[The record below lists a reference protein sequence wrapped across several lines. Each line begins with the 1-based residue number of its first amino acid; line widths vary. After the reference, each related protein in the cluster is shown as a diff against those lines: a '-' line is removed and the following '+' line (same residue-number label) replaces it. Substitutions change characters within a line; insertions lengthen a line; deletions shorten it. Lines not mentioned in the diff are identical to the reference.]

1 MTVRWPCEV
10 LRPRDVLFE
19 VSPRTLAAPASVS
32 GATQV
37 VSSDAGLWKA
47 TYSNVVI
54 RERNHVLAFRAI
66 ANLLEGRL
74 GSIVIPLCRAYQP
87 LPDGFTPTE
96 AAALLDGVP
105 HGDDAPFG
113 DESEYT
119 GGTMSVELSSGIS
132 ARAVS
137 CNVIINY
144 GGTIEPGQHFSIGER
159 LYRVRTITYTTPTT
173 AAITFR
179 PPLREAAAAGAILD
193 FDDPVVRVRLASDD
207 AMDLELALRRFG
219 NPTVNFIE
227 DV

>member
-1 MTVRWPCEV
+1 M
-10 LRPRDVLFE
+10 RPRDVLFE

-32 GATQV
+32 GATQTV
-37 VSSDAGLWKA
+37 ASDAGLWKA
-47 TYSNVVI
+47 TYSNLII

-87 LPDGFTPTE
+87 LPDGFTSTE
-96 AAALLDGVP
+96 TAALLDGVP
-105 HGDDAPFG
+105 HWDDAPFG
-113 DESEYT
+113 DDSEYE

-137 CNVIINY
+137 ANIVVNY

-207 AMDLELALRRFG
+207 AMDLDLSGRRFA
-219 NPTVNFIE
+219 NPSVSFIE